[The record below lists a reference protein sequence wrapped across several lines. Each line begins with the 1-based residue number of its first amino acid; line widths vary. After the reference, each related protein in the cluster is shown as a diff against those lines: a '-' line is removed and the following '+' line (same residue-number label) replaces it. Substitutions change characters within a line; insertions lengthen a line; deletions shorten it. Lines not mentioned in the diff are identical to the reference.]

1 MRFRSLNSMGLGK
14 MTTAP
19 NPAIWSDDVVQAPR
33 SARSF
38 WVVAALIG
46 ILLVTAAVQSRA
58 QTATPSSGE
67 ALYQQRCASCHEGGV
82 ARAAD
87 TKALRQLSAERI
99 GFALA
104 YGIMSQQGR
113 DLSRGEIGEIV
124 RFLAGTPAAPAPA
137 LPDSTCRDPGPQLTD
152 AALPRWNGW
161 GVDIRQHVR

>member
-14 MTTAP
+14 MTAP

-87 TKALRQLSAERI
+87 AKASRQLSAERI

-104 YGIMSQQGR
+104 YGIMRQQGR

-152 AALPRWNGW
+152 AALPR
-161 GVDIRQHVR
+161 

>member
-14 MTTAP
+14 MTAP

-67 ALYQQRCASCHEGGV
+67 ALYQQRWASCHESGA

-113 DLSRGEIGEIV
+113 D
-124 RFLAGTPAAPAPA
+124 
-137 LPDSTCRDPGPQLTD
+137 
-152 AALPRWNGW
+152 
-161 GVDIRQHVR
+161 